1 MWKSDGAKGMEVGGL
16 LKGAALID
24 RRAALGSLALGLLVA
39 TRSAGAQSAAG
50 IPEVGLLRP
59 DTPANPVDRAIVDA
73 FLAGLQEAGY
83 EHGKNV
89 RVEIRY
95 AQGKLDRLPT
105 VARELAALPLTAIVT
120 ANPYATRAA
129 REASS
134 TIPIVVALD
143 YETDPVASG
152 WIASIARPGGNL
164 TGLFLDQPEMSA
176 KLLQLL
182 KDCVPSLTKV
192 AVLWD
197 EMVARAQFD
206 ATAGAARALGLS
218 VLSLRVRR
226 ADDLGGAFDAAV
238 REHANGLV
246 VLTSPLFTQSQM
258 RITTIELA
266 LRHRLP
272 GITLFTT
279 FPAFGLLMAY
289 GPDQPDAYRHAGSH
303 YVGRILQGARPAD
316 LPVQRPDKFRLVING
331 KIAKRLKV
339 AVPQPLMLQADQVL
353 Q

>member
-1 MWKSDGAKGMEVGGL
+1 
-16 LKGAALID
+16 LKGAALVD
-24 RRAALGSLALGLLVA
+24 RRTVLSSFAFGLLVA
-39 TRSAGAQSAAG
+39 ARSACAQSAVG
-50 IPEVGLLRP
+50 IPQIGLLRP
-59 DTPANPVDRAIVDA
+59 DAPTNPVDRAIVNA

-89 RVEIRY
+89 RIEIRY

-120 ANPYATRAA
+120 ANPYSTRAA
-129 REASS
+129 REATS

-152 WIASIARPGGNL
+152 WIASLARPGSNL

-182 KDCVPSLTKV
+182 KECVSGLTKV

-197 EMVARAQFD
+197 ETVAQAQFA
-206 ATAGAARALGLS
+206 ATAGAGRALGLS

-226 ADDLGGAFDAAV
+226 PEDLGGAFDAAV
-238 REHANGLV
+238 QEHANGLV
-246 VLTSPLFTQSQM
+246 VLTSPLFTQSRM
-258 RITTIELA
+258 RTTIVELA

-279 FPAFGLLMAY
+279 FPPVGLLMAY
-289 GPDQPDAYRHAGSH
+289 GPDQPDAYRRAASQ
-303 YVGRILQGARPAD
+303 YVVRILKGARPAD

-331 KIAKRLKV
+331 KTAKTLNV
-339 AVPQPLMLQADQVL
+339 AIPQSVILRADEVL